1 MPATILIV
9 DDDDGVRSMLKLAF
23 EAHGYEVESAA
34 SAGQAK
40 SLLASHSY
48 DAVLTDMRM
57 ESDTAGYDV
66 VRAAAAQPHPPPTVI
81 LTAYPLLAQQ
91 WREAGA
97 DAVLQKPVQM
107 MGLLE
112 LMDKLVAR
120 GKPAS

>member
-34 SAGQAK
+34 SAAQAK
-40 SLLASHSY
+40 PLLASHSY

-57 ESDTAGYDV
+57 ENDTAGYDV
-66 VRAAAAQPHPPPTVI
+66 VRAASALSHRPATVI

-97 DAVLQKPVQM
+97 DAVLQKPAQM
-107 MGLLE
+107 SHMLDLV
-112 LMDKLVAR
+112 DSLVAR
-120 GKPAS
+120 RK